1 MHPFGKLIAINEA
14 VNEIG
19 VAVAH
24 RNGGRWTCCIN
35 FLTSQQKIK
44 LK

>member
-14 VNEIG
+14 LNGTG

-24 RNGGRWTCCIN
+24 RNGGRWSSGFLSFWIN
-35 FLTSQQKIK
+35 LLTSD
-44 LK
+44 